1 MAFDKDAKIREKS
14 MTFIPNTWVKE
25 TSDNT
30 YTLYHMDKEAHLS
43 LQLPEGVYTWGGE
56 DMLQSWDGKDTFQ
69 FFTDMEIDFLTTM
82 VRSMIEISEVT
93 PPPDE
98 IDVCEEMLGGSGM
111 GIRMLG
117 VVKMIVKTGYQ
128 HIRIVPGDLKPS
140 YITNGRMVDVW
151 EPDFRYGIRI

>member
-1 MAFDKDAKIREKS
+1 
-14 MTFIPNTWVKE
+14 
-25 TSDNT
+25 
-30 YTLYHMDKEAHLS
+30 
-43 LQLPEGVYTWGGE
+43 VYTWGGE
-56 DMLQSWDGKDTFQ
+56 NMLQSWDGKDIFQ

-82 VRSMIEISEVT
+82 VRSMIEIFEVA

-98 IDVCEEMLGGSGM
+98 IDVHKEMIGDSGI

-117 VVKMIVKTGYQ
+117 VVKVIVETGYQ

-140 YITNGRMVDVW
+140 YTDKNGKMVDVW